1 MVSRQIDEPI
11 TVHISRESVPTAF
24 IWRRR
29 LYRVV
34 EILSWW
40 REASEWWNGEQVRVL
55 IRVTAERRGA
65 GIYELCRI
73 GSTWLLHRVLD

>member
-1 MVSRQIDEPI
+1 VVSRHIDEPI
-11 TVHISRESVPTAF
+11 TVHVSQESIPTAF

-40 REASEWWNGEQVRVL
+40 REASEWWNGEPVRIL

-65 GIYELCRI
+65 GIYELCKSDSSWFLR
-73 GSTWLLHRVLD
+73 RVLD

>member
-1 MVSRQIDEPI
+1 VSRQIDEPI
-11 TVHISRESVPTAF
+11 TVHVSRESVPTAF

-40 REASEWWNGEQVRVL
+40 REASEWWSGEPVRIL
-55 IRVTAERRGA
+55 IRVTAEQRGV
-65 GIYELCRI
+65 GIYELCKS
-73 GSTWLLHRVLD
+73 GSRWFLRRVFD

>member
-40 REASEWWNGEQVRVL
+40 REASEWWNGGQVRIL

-65 GIYELCRI
+65 GIYELCKSDSI
-73 GSTWLLHRVLD
+73 WLLHRVLD

>member
-1 MVSRQIDEPI
+1 VVSRRIDEPI
-11 TVHISRESVPTAF
+11 TVHVSRESVPTAF

-40 REASEWWNGEQVRVL
+40 REASEWWNGEQVRIL
-55 IRVTAERRGA
+55 IRVTAERQGT
-65 GIYELCRI
+65 GIYELCKSDSIWFLR
-73 GSTWLLHRVLD
+73 RVLD

>member
-40 REASEWWNGEQVRVL
+40 REASEWWNGEQVRIL
-55 IRVTAERRGA
+55 IRVTAERKGA
-65 GIYELCRI
+65 GTYELCKSDSI
-73 GSTWLLHRVLD
+73 WLLRRVLD

>member
-40 REASEWWNGEQVRVL
+40 REAAAWWNGEQVHIL
-55 IRVTAERRGA
+55 IRVAAERRGA
-65 GIYELCRI
+65 GVYELRKS
-73 GSTWLLHRVLD
+73 GSTWFLHRVLD

>member
-11 TVHISRESVPTAF
+11 TVHVSRDSVPTAF

-40 REASEWWNGEQVRVL
+40 REASEWWNGEQVRIL
-55 IRVTAERRGA
+55 IRVTAERQGA
-65 GIYELCRI
+65 GIYELCKSDSI
-73 GSTWLLHRVLD
+73 WLLHRVLD

>member
-1 MVSRQIDEPI
+1 VSRQIDEPI

-40 REASEWWNGEQVRVL
+40 REASEWWNGEQVRIL
-55 IRVTAERRGA
+55 IRVTAERKGA
-65 GIYELCRI
+65 GTYELCKSDSI
-73 GSTWLLHRVLD
+73 WLLRRVLD

>member
-1 MVSRQIDEPI
+1 MVSRCIDEPI
-11 TVHISRESVPTAF
+11 TVHVNRESVPTAF

-34 EILSWW
+34 EMLSCW
-40 REASEWWNGEQVRVL
+40 REASEWWNGEPVRVL

-65 GIYELCRI
+65 GIYELCKS
-73 GSTWLLHRVLD
+73 GTSWSMHRVLD

>member
-24 IWRRR
+24 IWRRL

-40 REASEWWNGEQVRVL
+40 REASEWWNGEQVRIL
-55 IRVTAERRGA
+55 IRVTAERKGA
-65 GIYELCRI
+65 GTYELCKSDSI
-73 GSTWLLHRVLD
+73 WLLRRVLD

>member
-40 REASEWWNGEQVRVL
+40 REASEWWNGEQVRIL
-55 IRVTAERRGA
+55 IRVTAERKGA
-65 GIYELCRI
+65 GTYELCR
-73 GSTWLLHRVLD
+73 SDSAWFLHRVLD

>member
-1 MVSRQIDEPI
+1 MVSRHIDEPI
-11 TVHISRESVPTAF
+11 TVHINRGSIPTAF

-40 REASEWWNGEQVRVL
+40 REASEWWNGEPVRTL
-55 IRVTAERRGA
+55 IRVTADCRGA
-65 GIYELCRI
+65 GTYELCKS
-73 GSTWLLHRVLD
+73 GPDWSLHRVLD